1 MHPPD
6 HAVVDQTAVKPS
18 APGQVLTQSY
28 RQFRSG
34 LLGFLQ
40 GRVHDPALAEDLLHE
55 VFLKAMTALQKGVT
69 PANMPAWLYRIA
81 RNVIIDHYRSQRI
94 TSELPEDLEAEQPFS
109 LPAEQ
114 TLALCLTPFMKE
126 LPELYRDTMQ
136 ATAIEGRSLADLSRE
151 LGLSHSAMKSRAS
164 RGRQMLRDKVL
175 ECCYVELAGDGEV
188 VDYRKRE
195 CLGNPAC
202 GQKK

>member
-18 APGQVLTQSY
+18 APEQVLTESY

-55 VFLKAMTALQKGVT
+55 VFLKAMTALEKGVT

-126 LPELYRDTMQ
+126 LPELYRDTML

-175 ECCYVELAGDGEV
+175 ECCHVELAGDGEV

-195 CLGNPAC
+195 CLGNPGC
-202 GQKK
+202 GHKK